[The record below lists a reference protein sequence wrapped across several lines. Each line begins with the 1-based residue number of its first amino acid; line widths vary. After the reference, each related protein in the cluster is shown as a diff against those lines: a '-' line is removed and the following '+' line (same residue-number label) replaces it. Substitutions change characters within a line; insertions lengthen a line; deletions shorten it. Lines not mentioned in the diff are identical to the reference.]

1 MKINRVSSKI
11 VADDEVMVDDD
22 VVMDD
27 TASDLLFEADDVAEL
42 LSEVTGEEVGVDTD
56 EDIVIFTVGDDE
68 YTIEAEGD
76 EEELTACIK
85 PVKAR
90 KDDKEVKSSA
100 RARKTSRPV
109 KASQQSRSRTV
120 RRIPRGK

>member
-11 VADDEVMVDDD
+11 VADDEVMVDDT
-22 VVMDD
+22 MPEES
-27 TASDLLFEADDVAEL
+27 ASDLLFEADDVAEL

-56 EDIVIFTVGDDE
+56 EDTVIFTVGDDE

-76 EEELTACIK
+76 EEELTACTK
-85 PVKAR
+85 PVKTR

>member
-11 VADDEVMVDDD
+11 VADDEVMVDDT
-22 VVMDD
+22 MPED

-56 EDIVIFTVGDDE
+56 EDTVIFTVGDDE

-76 EEELTACIK
+76 EEELTACTK

-90 KDDKEVKSSA
+90 KDDQGVKSSA
-100 RARKTSRPV
+100 RSRNASRPV

>member
-11 VADDEVMVDDD
+11 VADDEVMVDDT
-22 VVMDD
+22 MPEEA
-27 TASDLLFEADDVAEL
+27 ASDLLFEADDVAEL

-56 EDIVIFTVGDDE
+56 ENTVIFTVGDDE

-76 EEELTACIK
+76 EEELTACTK

-90 KDDKEVKSSA
+90 KDDEEVKSSA

>member
-11 VADDEVMVDDD
+11 VADDEVMVDDTMPED
-22 VVMDD
+22 V
-27 TASDLLFEADDVAEL
+27 ASDLLFEADDVAEL

-56 EDIVIFTVGDDE
+56 EDTVIFTVGDDE

-76 EEELTACIK
+76 EEELTACTK
-85 PVKAR
+85 PVKIR
-90 KDDKEVKSSA
+90 KDDQDVKSSA
-100 RARKTSRPV
+100 RARKSARTV

>member
-11 VADDEVMVDDD
+11 VADDEVMVE
-22 VVMDD
+22 D
-27 TASDLLFEADDVAEL
+27 TMPEDAVSDLLFEADDVAEL

-56 EDIVIFTVGDDE
+56 EDTVIFTVGDDE

-76 EEELTACIK
+76 EEELTACTK

>member
-11 VADDEVMVDDD
+11 VADDEVMVDDT
-22 VVMDD
+22 MPEN

-56 EDIVIFTVGDDE
+56 EDTVIFTVGDDE

-76 EEELTACIK
+76 EEELTACTQ
-85 PVKAR
+85 PVKSR
-90 KDDKEVKSSA
+90 KDDQDVKSSA
-100 RARKTSRPV
+100 RSRRAARPV

>member
-11 VADDEVMVDDD
+11 VAEDEVMVDDTMPED
-22 VVMDD
+22 A
-27 TASDLLFEADDVAEL
+27 ASDLLFEADDVAEL

-56 EDIVIFTVGDDE
+56 EDTVIFTVGDDE

-76 EEELTACIK
+76 EEELTACTK

-90 KDDKEVKSSA
+90 KDVKSSA
-100 RARKTSRPV
+100 RARKSARTV

>member
-11 VADDEVMVDDD
+11 VADDEVMVDDT
-22 VVMDD
+22 MPEEA
-27 TASDLLFEADDVAEL
+27 ASDLLFEADDVAEL

-56 EDIVIFTVGDDE
+56 EDTVIFTVGDDE

-76 EEELTACIK
+76 EEELTACTK

>member
-11 VADDEVMVDDD
+11 VADDEVRVDDIMPED
-22 VVMDD
+22 A
-27 TASDLLFEADDVAEL
+27 ASDLLFEADDVAEL
-42 LSEVTGEEVGVDTD
+42 LSEVTGEEVGVETD
-56 EDIVIFTVGDDE
+56 EDTVIFTVGDDE

-76 EEELTACIK
+76 EEELTACTK
-85 PVKAR
+85 PVKVR
-90 KDDKEVKSSA
+90 KDDQDVKSSA
-100 RARKTSRPV
+100 RSRKVSRPV

>member
-11 VADDEVMVDDD
+11 VADDEVMVDDTMPED
-22 VVMDD
+22 V
-27 TASDLLFEADDVAEL
+27 ASDLLFEADDVAEL

-56 EDIVIFTVGDDE
+56 EDTVIFTVGDDE

-76 EEELTACIK
+76 EEELTACTK
-85 PVKAR
+85 PVKVR
-90 KDDKEVKSSA
+90 EDDRDVKSSA
-100 RARKTSRPV
+100 RARKSARTV

>member
-11 VADDEVMVDDD
+11 VADDEVMVDDTMPED
-22 VVMDD
+22 V
-27 TASDLLFEADDVAEL
+27 ASDLLFEADDVAEL

-56 EDIVIFTVGDDE
+56 EDTVIFTVGDDE

-76 EEELTACIK
+76 EEELTACTK
-85 PVKAR
+85 PVKSR
-90 KDDKEVKSSA
+90 KDDQDVKSSA
-100 RARKTSRPV
+100 ISHKSARTV

>member
-11 VADDEVMVDDD
+11 VADDEVMVDDT
-22 VVMDD
+22 MPEEA
-27 TASDLLFEADDVAEL
+27 ASDLLFEADDVAEL

-56 EDIVIFTVGDDE
+56 EDTVIFTVGDDE

-76 EEELTACIK
+76 EEELTACTK
-85 PVKAR
+85 PVKTR
-90 KDDKEVKSSA
+90 EDNKEVKSSA

>member
-11 VADDEVMVDDD
+11 VADDEVMVDDTMPED
-22 VVMDD
+22 V
-27 TASDLLFEADDVAEL
+27 ASDLLFEADDVAEL
-42 LSEVTGEEVGVDTD
+42 LSEVTGEEVGVDAD
-56 EDIVIFTVGDDE
+56 EDTVIFTVGDDE

-76 EEELTACIK
+76 EEDLTACTK
-85 PVKAR
+85 PVKVG
-90 KDDKEVKSSA
+90 KYGQNVKSSA
-100 RARKTSRPV
+100 RARKSARTV

>member
-11 VADDEVMVDDD
+11 VADDEVMVDDT
-22 VVMDD
+22 MPEEA
-27 TASDLLFEADDVAEL
+27 ASDLLFEADDVAEL

-56 EDIVIFTVGDDE
+56 EDTVIFTVGDDE

-76 EEELTACIK
+76 EEELTACTK

-100 RARKTSRPV
+100 RARNTSRPV

>member
-11 VADDEVMVDDD
+11 VADDEVMVDDTMPED
-22 VVMDD
+22 A
-27 TASDLLFEADDVAEL
+27 ASDLLFEADDVAEL

-56 EDIVIFTVGDDE
+56 EDTVIFTVGDDE

-76 EEELTACIK
+76 EEELTACTK

-90 KDDKEVKSSA
+90 KDVKSVKSSA
-100 RARKTSRPV
+100 RARKSARTV